1 MSRGYSKAKSEL
13 PDVNQYRET
22 GSQYRE
28 GVYAPNSYKAWAIN
42 FIDRYVGGGLIN
54 PEDVG
59 DGISLN
65 EAANYVRD
73 AFDDDNRLYDLQKHS
88 ERVEAAQEALKSS
101 RKIEFSRL
109 RNILPLT
116 KEEMAEADRKK
127 EGFDTAAKRIAIYA
141 FDDERESDTRGNFS
155 GNDDDDKTYY
165 ARRML
170 EERIEAAKEQ
180 LNEMRDEIE
189 TTALTAFRRW
199 ANLREKGNI

>member
-13 PDVNQYRET
+13 PDVTQYGQT
-22 GSQYRE
+22 GDKYRE
-28 GVYAPNSYKAWAIN
+28 GVYAPNSYKAWAID
-42 FIDRYVGGGLIN
+42 FMDRYIAGGLIN
-54 PEDVG
+54 AQDVQLG
-59 DGISLN
+59 TDFN
-65 EAANYVRD
+65 EAANYVME

-88 ERVEAAQEALKSS
+88 ERVEAAKEALKSS
-101 RKIEFSRL
+101 IPIEFSRL

-127 EGFDTAAKRIAIYA
+127 EGYDTAAKRIAIYA

-180 LNEMRDEIE
+180 LQEMRDEVE

-199 ANLREKGNI
+199 VNLREKGNI

>member
-13 PDVNQYRET
+13 PDVTQYGQT
-22 GSQYRE
+22 GDRHRE

-42 FIDRYVGGGLIN
+42 FIDRYINGGLIN
-54 PEDVG
+54 AQDVQLG
-59 DGISLN
+59 TDFN
-65 EAANYVRD
+65 DAANYVYNAVDERS
-73 AFDDDNRLYDLQKHS
+73 RLYDLQKHS

-101 RKIEFSRL
+101 SKIEFSRL

-116 KEEMAEADRKK
+116 KEEMAEADRKN
-127 EGFDTAAKRIAIYA
+127 EGYDTAAKKIAIYA
-141 FDDERESDTRGNFS
+141 FDEERESDTRGNFS

-180 LNEMRDEIE
+180 LQEMRDEVE

-199 ANLREKGNI
+199 VDLREKGNI

>member
-13 PDVNQYRET
+13 PDVNQYGQT
-22 GSQYRE
+22 GDKYRE
-28 GVYAPNSYKAWAIN
+28 GVYAPNSYKAWAID
-42 FIDRYVGGGLIN
+42 FIDRYIKGGLIN
-54 PEDVG
+54 AQDVQLG
-59 DGISLN
+59 TDFN

-88 ERVEAAQEALKSS
+88 ERVDAAKEALKSS
-101 RKIEFSRL
+101 TPIEFSRL

-127 EGFDTAAKRIAIYA
+127 EGYDTAAKRIAIYA

-180 LNEMRDEIE
+180 LQEMRDEVE